1 MADFRC
7 LCGIQFEAIPADY
20 RRLPWVW
27 VMMGNRLATVGRWTN
42 ARLLIQAVAVQVAS
56 LTPGTPGDHLALTSR
71 RPSGC
76 RPTPARVLDQCG
88 SDTRTGECHMRDSAG
103 RGGDL
108 DLVVVLEALQSVP
121 EPYASAE
128 QDRDHH
134 YVRVVDEAGRKKL
147 ADHGRTSADAYMLA
161 PGSLAGCLERL
172 GGRGVEEVE
181 RRAALHLD

>member
-20 RRLPWVW
+20 RRLPWIW
-27 VMMGNRLATVGRWTN
+27 VPNGYPMRDVRPVDQRPVVGPGGRGASPVAYPRRRPENTW
-42 ARLLIQAVAVQVAS
+42 LI
-56 LTPGTPGDHLALTSR
+56 TSR
-71 RPSGC
+71 RPSGR

-103 RGGDL
+103 GGGGL
-108 DLVVVLEALQSVP
+108 DLVVLLEALQSVP

-134 YVRVVDEAGRKKL
+134 YVRVVDEAGRKEL

-161 PGSLAGCLERL
+161 PGSLAGCLQRL
-172 GGRGVEEVE
+172 GW
-181 RRAALHLD
+181 